1 MFAVPSNGYRLEGA
15 SLRNTYQAGRDLTG
29 AVTSLELRVT
39 DQQRQISALT
49 QELIQVNSTLLQ
61 REAENIALAAR
72 LAALEAWA
80 LALTRRE

>member
-49 QELIQVNSTLLQ
+49 QELLL

>member
-1 MFAVPSNGYRLEGA
+1 MSFAVPSNGYRLEGA

-29 AVTSLELRVT
+29 AVSSIELRVT

-49 QELIQVNSTLLQ
+49 QELLQ
-61 REAENIALAAR
+61 REAENIVLAAR

-80 LALTRRE
+80 ATLTE